1 MNATHY
7 KFTLLQ
13 AMLASALALMPFPGA
28 VAWAGEEAGLT
39 GELQMVYPNEEPYER
54 FIRFFGE
61 SVQTFISNTAFSHMR
76 PAYRYAP

>member
-28 VAWAGEEAGLT
+28 VAWAGE
-39 GELQMVYPNEEPYER
+39 PR
-54 FIRFFGE
+54 K
-61 SVQTFISNTAFSHMR
+61 IS
-76 PAYRYAP
+76 